1 MVPNITGRP
10 LSSATR
16 LSRAR
21 NARWAAPPEMSGPT
35 WKMPAPSSPMT
46 PTSRSTSDQ
55 SAMRLGTGVS
65 SGVTW
70 VVERELEKPIAP
82 ARIASRTAAAMRAR
96 SSSVA
101 VSESARLPMT
111 YMRRAEWPM

>member
-1 MVPNITGRP
+1 M
-10 LSSATR
+10 A
-16 LSRAR
+16 
-21 NARWAAPPEMSGPT
+21 
-35 WKMPAPSSPMT
+35 
-46 PTSRSTSDQ
+46 PTSRSTSDH
-55 SAMRLGTGVS
+55 SAIRLATGVL

-82 ARIASRTAAAMRAR
+82 ARIASLTAAVMRAR

-101 VSESARLPMT
+101 VSLSARFPIT